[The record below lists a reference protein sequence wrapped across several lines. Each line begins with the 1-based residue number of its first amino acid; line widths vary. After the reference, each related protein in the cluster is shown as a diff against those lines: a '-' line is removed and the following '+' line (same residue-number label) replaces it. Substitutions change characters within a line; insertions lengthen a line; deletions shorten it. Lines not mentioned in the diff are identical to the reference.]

1 MARNSIQAFHIAAR
15 ETVEATRQA
24 LIDTAKR
31 EHSRIMT
38 TDPKPTRFVRTVD
51 GIAGAREEAVK
62 VNGRIVY
69 RYPRLEEIV
78 RAAMDLLFE
87 LSPVLSGEYR
97 RAHTIFVGGAAA
109 SDLSAWDGTGEVVI
123 TNPLPYSRK
132 IEAGKMKMRVLGT
145 DHIYEQAEFL
155 LRQRFGNQARI
166 KFTYRGIVGGG
177 MVDAMALPISARRR
191 GKNGRFEK
199 SGGHAHNRPNN
210 RFPALEIEAIR

>member
-15 ETVEATRQA
+15 ATVEATRQA

-31 EHSRIMT
+31 EHSRVMK
-38 TDPKPTRFVRTVD
+38 TDPQPARFTRAVD
-51 GIAGAREEAVK
+51 GVTGAREEAVK

-78 RAAMDLLFE
+78 RAAMEMLFD

-97 RAHTIFVGGAAA
+97 FGHTILVGGAAV

-123 TNPLPYSRK
+123 TNVLPYSRK
-132 IEAGKMKMRVLGT
+132 IESGRMKMRVPGT
-145 DHIYEQAEFL
+145 DHVYEQAQFL

-166 KFTYRGIVGGG
+166 KFTYRSSVPGRAGNK
-177 MVDAMALPISARRR
+177 SA
-191 GKNGRFEK
+191 
-199 SGGHAHNRPNN
+199 N

>member
-1 MARNSIQAFHIAAR
+1 MARNSVQAFHVAAR
-15 ETVEATRQA
+15 ETADATRQA

-31 EHSRIMT
+31 EHSRIMK
-38 TDPKPTRFVRTVD
+38 TDPKPARFTRTVD
-51 GIAGAREEAVK
+51 GVTGAREEAVK

-78 RAAMDLLFE
+78 REAMDLLFD
-87 LSPVLSGEYR
+87 LSPVLSGDYR
-97 RAHTIFVGGAAA
+97 LAHTILVGGAAV

-145 DHIYEQAEFL
+145 DHVYQQAEFL

-166 KFTYRGIVGGG
+166 KFTYRSSVPGKAGNK
-177 MVDAMALPISARRR
+177 SA
-191 GKNGRFEK
+191 
-199 SGGHAHNRPNN
+199 N
-210 RFPALEIEAIR
+210 RFPALEIEATR

>member
-1 MARNSIQAFHIAAR
+1 MARNSIQAFHVAAR
-15 ETVEATRQA
+15 ETVAATRQA

-38 TDPKPTRFVRTVD
+38 TDPRPSRFTRTVD
-51 GIAGAREEAVK
+51 GVAGAREEDVK

-69 RYPRLEEIV
+69 RYPRHEEVV

-97 RAHTIFVGGAAA
+97 LGHTILVDGAAV

-123 TNPLPYSRK
+123 TNLLPYSRK

-145 DHIYEQAEFL
+145 DHVYEQAEFL

-166 KFTYRGIVGGG
+166 KFTYRSTVAGKAGNK
-177 MVDAMALPISARRR
+177 SA
-191 GKNGRFEK
+191 
-199 SGGHAHNRPNN
+199 N